1 MLYCFCMKNWKSLK
15 RELLKNKQVYK
26 EYKKLEPKYLL
37 ISQLI
42 ESRIKKGLTQ
52 KELAQKIGTKQSAV
66 ARLESGNANPSITF
80 LEKITSALGSK
91 LIIQVK

>member
-1 MLYCFCMKNWKSLK
+1 MKDWKTLK
-15 RELLKNKQVYK
+15 KELLRDSLVAK

-42 ESRIKKGLTQ
+42 EARIKKGLTQ

-80 LEKITSALGSK
+80 LEKITSALSSK
-91 LIIQVK
+91 LIIQIK